1 MSDGAYGMEGYS
13 LRDDPSRM
21 EQVVDRATAMLKK
34 RNLEGNVS
42 NPGNSDNSNSFSV
55 LSNNAIMVR
64 AGMMGVDI
72 PTDKFDS
79 IDLLK
84 ELELAMDNLSEKIVL
99 NRRNCLLNMIMVLVL
114 LWI

>member
-1 MSDGAYGMEGYS
+1 
-13 LRDDPSRM
+13 
-21 EQVVDRATAMLKK
+21 
-34 RNLEGNVS
+34 
-42 NPGNSDNSNSFSV
+42 
-55 LSNNAIMVR
+55 MVR

-72 PTDKFDS
+72 PMDKFDS